1 MTVNNKSAKE
11 CHGNVAKFH
20 NEIQQSLLYWCFMDF
35 SRLYKFGKDQN
46 LNNCTPKQWTITLQK
61 AMINNLV
68 KVKQKV
74 HHPRQIVYYTIALLT
89 TTNQR
94 EYK

>member
-1 MTVNNKSAKE
+1 MTVNNKRAKE

-46 LNNCTPKQWTITLQK
+46 LNNCTPKQ
-61 AMINNLV
+61 
-68 KVKQKV
+68 
-74 HHPRQIVYYTIALLT
+74 
-89 TTNQR
+89 
-94 EYK
+94 

>member
-1 MTVNNKSAKE
+1 M
-11 CHGNVAKFH
+11 GML
-20 NEIQQSLLYWCFMDF
+20 QSFTMKYSNHYSTGVLWTFQD
-35 SRLYKFGKDQN
+35 YKFGKDQN
-46 LNNCTPKQWTITLQK
+46 LNNCIPKQWTITLQK